1 MGSEMCIR
9 DSMIVQ
15 LLYTPVLIRML
26 GQSEYGLYSLTSSII
41 SYLTVLDLG
50 FGNAIIVYTAKYR
63 AKKEY
68 EEEKKMHGM
77 FFLIFCIMG
86 LIATILG
93 LIIFFNITTLFGR
106 TMSKLELDKMKIMML
121 ILTFNL
127 AVTFPFS
134 IFGSIISAYE
144 RFTYKKIIAIAS
156 TVLKPL
162 IMLPLLF
169 CGCKSITLS
178 IVVTIV
184 NLSLIHI

>member
-1 MGSEMCIR
+1 MNESKERKNGAILSYI
-9 DSMIVQ
+9 SIATNMIVQ

-106 TMSKLELDKMKIMML
+106 TMTKLELDKMKI
-121 ILTFNL
+121 
-127 AVTFPFS
+127 
-134 IFGSIISAYE
+134 
-144 RFTYKKIIAIAS
+144 K
-156 TVLKPL
+156 
-162 IMLPLLF
+162 
-169 CGCKSITLS
+169 
-178 IVVTIV
+178 
-184 NLSLIHI
+184 